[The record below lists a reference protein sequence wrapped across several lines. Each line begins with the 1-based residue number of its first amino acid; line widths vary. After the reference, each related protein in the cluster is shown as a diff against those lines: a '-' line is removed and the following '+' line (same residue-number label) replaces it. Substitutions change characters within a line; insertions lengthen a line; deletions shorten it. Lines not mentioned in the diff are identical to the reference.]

1 MFPTMKFRTAPLI
14 ITGLLLLC
22 ASLFNG
28 CATVSGG
35 REKPKVDVVGITKS
49 ETDTSALQF
58 TIQLRIVNPN
68 AETIHLSGLY
78 YELSLEG
85 IDLVNGT
92 ARNIPPIEGYSDTV
106 VSVSSAA
113 SLIGS
118 ARLASMM
125 INDPRENWRYEL
137 KAKLGTTSKWMPST
151 TITETGEIP
160 LGR

>member
-1 MFPTMKFRTAPLI
+1 MKIRSSQFAAI
-14 ITGLLLLC
+14 GLFLLC
-22 ASLFNG
+22 VSLFSG
-28 CATVSGG
+28 CATVGGG
-35 REKPKVDVVGITKS
+35 RESPKVDVVGITKS
-49 ETDTSALQF
+49 ESDTSALQF
-58 TIQLRIVNPN
+58 TIQLRIVNPS
-68 AETIHLSGLY
+68 AETLNLKGLY

-92 ARNIPPIEGYSDTV
+92 ARSIPPIEGYSDTV

-137 KAKLGTTSKWMPST
+137 KAKLGTSSKWMPST
-151 TITETGEIP
+151 TITESGEIP